1 MARHGSGNGK
11 YRLLCLSLFSRPGF
25 LMIGLRIQFSGELKY
40 TLPCKGQVAGLPFG
54 QGSQDLTEFAGGAAS
69 SLTYRENVA
78 DGDLPSQVKVIG
90 LPIYHTGVE
99 AGIEA
104 PFDCYCCGEK
114 VAREGLWPGALLLC
128 KRCGIVLATR
138 RSLACTFHFWSRLRD
153 PYSSLLLNT
162 TCCARSPMFPQPA
175 KSRHQSLNH
184 ICG

>member
-1 MARHGSGNGK
+1 
-11 YRLLCLSLFSRPGF
+11 
-25 LMIGLRIQFSGELKY
+25 MIGLRIQFSGELKY

-128 KRCGIVLATR
+128 KRVESCWPRGGLWLARFTSGRVYGTLTVLCCSTR
-138 RSLACTFHFWSRLRD
+138 RAVPDPQCFHN
-153 PYSSLLLNT
+153 PPN
-162 TCCARSPMFPQPA
+162 PGINP
-175 KSRHQSLNH
+175 
-184 ICG
+184 